1 MMNTIF
7 PNPPLNAPNNVQSI
21 NSPPV
26 TPLLPPRRPAGGSYW
41 SSWPAELEV
50 WTNESAT
57 PAATAGR
64 DELKSPTDL
73 SLTPPT
79 EVCGCRVVLLPVLLL
94 VITAVTILPSGDLL
108 GLGATLPPS
117 RTQADREVT
126 YCLDREI
133 LQSSQRSDRSM
144 FQAVSSPS
152 KEMIEQPRM
161 AGLLP
166 RPLPL
171 SENMAASAALLARLT
186 AARPAFP
193 FPPSPFLSGG
203 KTLPG
208 MPPMLAQLPQF
219 PDIRARLLGL
229 QFPQRQESPPQFS
242 PPGFLGGFNFSRD
255 GSDSPVDGELFNILM
270 S

>member
-1 MMNTIF
+1 M
-7 PNPPLNAPNNVQSI
+7 PCGVAACPPPRHHGCH
-21 NSPPV
+21 NSPGW
-26 TPLLPPRRPAGGSYW
+26 RPAGAGCK
-41 SSWPAELEV
+41 
-50 WTNESAT
+50 
-57 PAATAGR
+57 AAPQQTTIRQRGKH
-64 DELKSPTDL
+64 LISLLTSHLSP
-73 SLTPPT
+73 
-79 EVCGCRVVLLPVLLL
+79 
-94 VITAVTILPSGDLL
+94 
-108 GLGATLPPS
+108 
-117 RTQADREVT
+117 
-126 YCLDREI
+126 
-133 LQSSQRSDRSM
+133 

-152 KEMIEQPRM
+152 KETMIEQPRM

-203 KTLPG
+203 KPIPG

-242 PPGFLGGFNFSRD
+242 PPGFLGGFNFNRD
-255 GSDSPVDGELFNILM
+255 GSDSPVDGELSLIL
-270 S
+270 

>member
-1 MMNTIF
+1 M
-7 PNPPLNAPNNVQSI
+7 PCGVAACPPPRHHGCH
-21 NSPPV
+21 NSPIW
-26 TPLLPPRRPAGGSYW
+26 RPAGAGCH
-41 SSWPAELEV
+41 
-50 WTNESAT
+50 
-57 PAATAGR
+57 AAPQQNTSRQRGN
-64 DELKSPTDL
+64 
-73 SLTPPT
+73 
-79 EVCGCRVVLLPVLLL
+79 LL
-94 VITAVTILPSGDLL
+94 IS
-108 GLGATLPPS
+108 
-117 RTQADREVT
+117 
-126 YCLDREI
+126 CLDREI
-133 LQSSQRSDRSM
+133 LQSSQCSDRSV